1 MQQNRLSEE
10 HLLEDAMIDQVRNVC
25 LNKFQRLFDGKIQT
39 EAAFAELMSPYS
51 QLLFQLIFVKEIKN
65 E

>member
-1 MQQNRLSEE
+1 MLSEE

-25 LNKFQRLFDGKIQT
+25 LNKFQRLFDGKIRT
-39 EAAFAELMSPYS
+39 EAEYATLMSPYS